1 MTDQRVTSN
10 YTAIILMANTCRG
23 FVVEH
28 ILQEV
33 KQITRHSNNAEYLYR
48 KELDHIHFLL
58 QQLRLHDEDIAV
70 ALEQLK
76 QRVQQSCEVGY
87 YDN

>member
-10 YTAIILMANTCRG
+10 YTAIILMANTYRDL
-23 FVVEH
+23 VVDH

-33 KQITRHSNNAEYLYR
+33 KQIIRHSSNAEYLYH
-48 KELDHIHFLL
+48 KELNHIHFLL
-58 QQLRLHDEDIAV
+58 QQLKLHDEDIAV

-76 QRVQQSCEVGY
+76 QRVQQSYEVGY